1 MNKGYTLTIN
11 NTNYFFVTDK
21 KTITSKLVKQVKETL
36 QQDNNLT
43 PTITF
48 SLRSKLKPAELDA
61 SCTNFKV
68 VVIN

>member
-43 PTITF
+43 PIITF
-48 SLRSKLKPAELDA
+48 SLRSKLKPA
-61 SCTNFKV
+61 
-68 VVIN
+68 